1 MHRGR
6 SNILRSPR
14 RLREI
19 ISAPEFVHYFG
30 VPRPNAK
37 DGRSSIFGR
46 EDELKN
52 APKGVAKD
60 HPCVDRRPLD
70 LAEALVVEVI
80 CRRDIDLLKCRSFA
94 VVHQ

>member
-1 MHRGR
+1 MGVR

-19 ISAPEFVHYFG
+19 ISAPEFVRYFG
-30 VPRPNAK
+30 EPKPNAR

-52 APKGVAKD
+52 APKGIAKD
-60 HPCVDRRPLD
+60 HPCVH
-70 LAEALVVEVI
+70 A
-80 CRRDIDLLKCRSFA
+80 
-94 VVHQ
+94 H

>member
-1 MHRGR
+1 MAARQERARNDQVRAPLNTNVHPLYGTDVGVR

-19 ISAPEFVHYFG
+19 ISAPEFVRYFG
-30 VPRPNAK
+30 EPKPNAR

-52 APKGVAKD
+52 APKGIAKD
-60 HPCVDRRPLD
+60 HPCVH
-70 LAEALVVEVI
+70 A
-80 CRRDIDLLKCRSFA
+80 
-94 VVHQ
+94 H